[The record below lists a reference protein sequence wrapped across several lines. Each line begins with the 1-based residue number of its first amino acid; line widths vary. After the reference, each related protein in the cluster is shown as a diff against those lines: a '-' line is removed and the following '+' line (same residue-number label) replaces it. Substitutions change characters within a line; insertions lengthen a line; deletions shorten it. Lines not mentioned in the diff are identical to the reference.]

1 MISNSFSSSSHHTGS
16 NEDKALIHQNE
27 EKAKGNLD
35 KSLLK
40 LEILKKRASSIAD
53 GLDDL
58 EMNVSPHKRVKF
70 DRFYPNHYLDED
82 G

>member
-1 MISNSFSSSSHHTGS
+1 MLSKSFSSSSQPSSS
-16 NEDKALIHQNE
+16 NDSNTLIHQNE

-58 EMNVSPHKRVKF
+58 EMNVSPHKRVKLII
-70 DRFYPNHYLDED
+70 PSLNP
-82 G
+82 

>member
-1 MISNSFSSSSHHTGS
+1 MLSKSFSSSSQPSSS
-16 NEDKALIHQNE
+16 NDSNTLIHQNE

-58 EMNVSPHKRVKF
+58 EMNVSPHKRVKLIIPYF
-70 DRFYPNHYLDED
+70 NP
-82 G
+82 